1 MTSASWETSAGSM
14 EEAEAVGVDFHSCSD
29 LG

>member
-14 EEAEAVGVDFHSCSD
+14 EEEAVGVDFHSCSD